1 MINWCLKMSSTYVP
15 PVPGSDHPPYNNPP
29 NSPTTQAIFPP
40 PQNQQPIMYQPQ
52 QQPFPI
58 LSSKSIG
65 EKVFG
70 DSIGFLFLVMF
81 MILLV
86 VGLIVGYI
94 SAIPSTSNSYGVVSL
109 DGIYAGIILI
119 SISLAIL
126 IFYLLGTA
134 INRVD
139 YQLDIR
145 KYIMV
150 AAIVAIVLMFLI
162 FSIPAGKVI

>member
-1 MINWCLKMSSTYVP
+1 MSSTYVP
-15 PVPGSDHPPYNNPP
+15 PVPGSDHAPYNNPP
-29 NSPTTQAIFPP
+29 STTNTQAIFPP

-52 QQPFPI
+52 QPLPFTP
-58 LSSKSIG
+58 SKSIG

-70 DSIGFLFLVMF
+70 DSIGFVFLVLF

-86 VGLIVGYI
+86 VGLIVGYT
-94 SAIPSTSNSYGVVSL
+94 SAIPNTSNSYGVVSL

-145 KYIMV
+145 KYIMI